1 MQHIKH
7 AIISMAG
14 LGSRL
19 GFNMT
24 KGLVKVGEKRIIDYQ
39 LELLEEINDVRIVIG
54 FQEEKVMEHV
64 RKIRDDVTFVRNPD
78 FKTTSTTHS
87 IHLASKD
94 LKDPYIIMDGDI
106 IINKKDFKNFL
117 NNCNNKSIIC
127 ITPSKT
133 EEAVFVSINKNS
145 NTIESFQRSPQSK
158 YEWTGIAYLNNIW
171 LDKNQKYVYKDL
183 ENYYPLNYFIL
194 DCYEIDTESDL
205 EIAINN
211 LHSLRF
217 EKYSKY

>member
-24 KGLVKVGEKRIIDYQ
+24 KGLVKVGDKRIIDYQ
-39 LELLEEINDVRIVIG
+39 LELLKDITDVRIVVG
-54 FQEEKVMEHV
+54 FQEYEVMRYVH
-64 RKIRDDVTFVRNPD
+64 KIRDDVTFVRNPN
-78 FKTTSTTHS
+78 FKTTSNSYS
-87 IHLASKD
+87 IYLASKD

-106 IINKKDFKNFL
+106 VINKPDFKKFL
-117 NNCNNKSIIC
+117 NSCNDESIIG

-133 EEAVFVSINKNS
+133 EEAVFVSIDKKS
-145 NTIESFQRSPQSK
+145 NTITSFQRSPKSN
-158 YEWTGIAYLNNIW
+158 YEWSGIAYLKNIKMN
-171 LDKNQKYVYKDL
+171 KNQGYVYKEL
-183 ENYYPLNYFIL
+183 EKYGPLQYFIL

-205 EIAINN
+205 ELAINN
-211 LHSLRF
+211 LHTL
-217 EKYSKY
+217 EL